1 MEHGTSALA
10 SVTIAERRS
19 IGDVVA
25 SLRPS
30 DPAQV
35 RIAALRRFATAITIL
50 NIVGHRFLGFEQAI
64 AQPIVAVLTCYITEL
79 FLETV
84 DAARESRRPA
94 YRAESRD
101 ATTRERARTLVNFL
115 LPAHIT
121 GFALGM
127 LLFIGSRLDL
137 FVVGGIVA
145 ISSKYVFRFRT
156 GSGGHRHH
164 KHFFNPSNFGITVLL
179 LLYSDTVSIAPP
191 YQFTEA
197 FGTRGDVLL
206 PVFIL
211 CLGLFVNT
219 VFTGK
224 IPLIAA
230 WAGGFALQAIV
241 RSTLDANIS
250 LVSALSPLTGLA
262 LILFTLYMITDPGT
276 TPRST
281 RGQVAF
287 GLSVAAV
294 YGVLVTAHI
303 AFGIFFSLTI
313 VCAVRGVYL
322 TILNAEQARRSHE
335 SQDGANGTDP
345 MPAPPNGAEG
355 ADGADGADG
364 QAQPEYTMPRAKEPT
379 GT

>member
-1 MEHGTSALA
+1 MEHGTAALA
-10 SVTIAERRS
+10 SVTVERRARRRS
-19 IGDVVA
+19 FGEIVA
-25 SLRPS
+25 SLRPA
-30 DPAQV
+30 DPADV
-35 RIAALRRFATAITIL
+35 RIAALRRFAIAITIL

-84 DAARESRRPA
+84 DAARDGRRPT
-94 YRAESRD
+94 YRTEQPGAPL
-101 ATTRERARTLVNFL
+101 RERVRTVVNFL

-127 LLFIGSRLDL
+127 LLFIDSRLDL

-156 GSGGHRHH
+156 SRGDHRLH
-164 KHFFNPSNFGITVLL
+164 KHYFNPSNFGITVLL
-179 LLYSDTVSIAPP
+179 LLFSPTVSIAPP

-197 FGTRGDVLL
+197 FGTRGDVIL
-206 PVFIL
+206 PAFIL

-230 WAGGFALQAIV
+230 WAGGFALQAVV
-241 RSTLDANIS
+241 RSTLDGDIA
-250 LVSALSPLTGLA
+250 LKSALSPLTGLA

-294 YGVLVTAHI
+294 YGALVTVHV

-313 VCAVRGVYL
+313 VCAVRGAYL
-322 TILNAEQARRSHE
+322 TIVSAQEARRSRQ
-335 SQDGANGTDP
+335 SPVAGNGAE
-345 MPAPPNGAEG
+345 PNGAQG
-355 ADGADGADG
+355 ADGRAE
-364 QAQPEYTMPRAKEPT
+364 PEHTMPRAKEPT